1 MKTFDDYMKEFGE
14 HKADIEIV
22 QGSPMYALTWY
33 CYMSINQLLK
43 YLEVFDNL
51 TQQEMTNTMAGIRE
65 IIGYMKTEFP
75 EKEATTQINKIKQC
89 FDTCIDSEPSI
100 RPADRTDQEI
110 DKYLEWEK
118 KMEEEV
124 GFRFIASKL
133 ADFIDA
139 Y

>member
-1 MKTFDDYMKEFGE
+1 MREFGE
-14 HKADIEIV
+14 YKTDIGIV

-33 CYMSINQLLK
+33 CYMSINKLLK

-51 TQQEMTNTMAGIRE
+51 TQQEMGDTIAVIRE
-65 IIGYMKTEFP
+65 ITEYMKKEFP
-75 EKEATTQINKIKQC
+75 EEATEKINKIKRC

-110 DKYLEWEK
+110 DKYFEWEE
-118 KMEEEV
+118 KMEEKV

-133 ADFIDA
+133 ADFIEA
-139 Y
+139 S